1 LVVALAT
8 FGLATSDAGACTLWV
23 SDRGHD
29 GNPGTGE
36 APFRNVQKLID
47 SLVPG
52 QVGCLVPGSIFAE
65 RVQIRRPGIELRTAP
80 GRRATIRGGIRVV
93 PGADN
98 VVIASLVIEGA
109 PVGQPGTVL
118 VEANGVRL
126 ARNDIS
132 GPFLSDQNVHC
143 VLLNGAAGTIIEGNV
158 IHRCTRVTMPRL
170 YAAGIAVANATATT
184 IRNNFIVRAPGDGIA
199 LAPNAHG
206 SHVHHNLI
214 DENRGGVYFG
224 GSPGGASGDNRVVD
238 NIISYSGAFNV
249 HASYLP
255 GGPVGENNVVSANCL
270 WRARVA
276 NVGGAGAG
284 FEAKGNLVA
293 SPRFR
298 NHRAGYVLR
307 PGPCY
312 LNRPIPRAGGRHAV
326 LPRFRIRYRLR
337 ALPRSVQVVGLTM
350 INVVAGTAVDVRC
363 VRGCRLSERLRAGGK
378 GTASSLTLRGRW
390 LRRGAMIEVRATK
403 PWWVGHYARVVVT
416 GLPRGV
422 RIEHACLPPTG
433 VRSPLPCERFG

>member
-1 LVVALAT
+1 VALASL
-8 FGLATSDAGACTLWV
+8 GLATGDADACTLWV

-29 GNPGTGE
+29 ANPGTAE
-36 APFRNVQKLID
+36 APFRNVQRLVD

-65 RVQIRRPGIELRTAP
+65 RVQIRRPAIQLRSAP
-80 GRRATIRGGIRVV
+80 GRRGTIRGGIRVV

-109 PVGQPGTVL
+109 PVRQPGTVL

-126 ARNDIS
+126 ARNEIS
-132 GPFLSDQNVHC
+132 GPFLSDENVHC
-143 VLLNGAAGTIIEGNV
+143 VLVNGAAGTIIDGNV
-158 IHRCTRVTMPRL
+158 IHRCTRVTTPRV

-184 IRNNFIVRAPGDGIA
+184 IRNNFVVRAPGDGIA
-199 LAPNAHG
+199 LAPNAQG
-206 SHVHHNLI
+206 SHVHHNVL

-224 GSPGGASGDNRVVD
+224 GSPGGASADNRVVE
-238 NIISYSGAFNV
+238 NIISYSGAYNV

-255 GGPVGENNVVSANCL
+255 GAPLGQNNVVSGNCL
-270 WRARVA
+270 WRGRLA
-276 NVGGAGAG
+276 NVAGAG
-284 FEAKGNLVA
+284 VGFQAEGNLVA
-293 SPRFR
+293 SPRYR
-298 NHRAGYVLR
+298 NHRAGYAIR

-337 ALPRSVQVVGLTM
+337 ALPGSVQVVKLMM
-350 INVVAGTAVDVRC
+350 INVVAGTTVHVRC
-363 VRGCRLSERLRAGGK
+363 ARGCRLSERLLAGRE

-390 LRRGAMIEVRATK
+390 LRRGAVIEVRAMK

-433 VRSPLPCERFG
+433 KRSPLPCQQFR